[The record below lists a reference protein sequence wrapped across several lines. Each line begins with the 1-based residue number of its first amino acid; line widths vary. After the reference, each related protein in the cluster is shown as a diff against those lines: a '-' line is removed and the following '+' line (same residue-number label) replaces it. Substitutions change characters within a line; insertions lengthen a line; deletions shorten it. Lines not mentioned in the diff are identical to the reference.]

1 MAAAHRLDDAT
12 RARRTRDVGWLE
24 LRVVI
29 DELWP
34 KRVLDF
40 RIELALVSHRLQ
52 ELGKRDVHRVV
63 LTLGVE
69 LRLIGDPRARNLAA
83 AEFCHQPLT
92 CELAAKGILPRLPSQ
107 HDWLTAYQV
116 R

>member
-1 MAAAHRLDDAT
+1 MGNVTCRLSSPTGAAGWGRGKHMRHSLGACSWAERLA
-12 RARRTRDVGWLE
+12 
-24 LRVVI
+24 
-29 DELWP
+29 
-34 KRVLDF
+34 
-40 RIELALVSHRLQ
+40 
-52 ELGKRDVHRVV
+52 KRDVHRVV